1 MASDVTM
8 PRLSDS
14 MEEGTVLKWLVDE
27 GGEVKRGEPLVEI
40 ETDKA
45 NMTYDADADG
55 VLVEIVAQEGDTLP
69 IGEVIARI
77 GEAGEAKSGG
87 GDEESSDDEA
97 EAEAGDETEASGD
110 EAADEGGDEA
120 EEEGAEEAE
129 PAQAEGDAEAE
140 GESDA
145 EADGDAEGESDA
157 EADGDA
163 DGEDEADAEAESED
177 DGEAGD
183 AEADADGEGDA
194 EAEADAEAE
203 DDGDASAEG
212 DADDAPGGDEDGEA
226 AVAGAEA
233 GGGETQAA
241 AGTATRERPSGGNGD
256 GRVKASPVARR
267 MARDLGVELAQLEG
281 TGPGGRIV
289 KADVQAAAENGG
301 AKAETAEQPEE
312 AGKAE
317 AAAPKQKGKKKD
329 KAKKAEEKKEPAKE
343 PQRGEAGPKG
353 EAEVQELTRLQQTV
367 SRRMAE
373 SKATAPE
380 FSIALTVDMTAAV
393 ELRERLKQISDP
405 VPSFNDMVVKA
416 SANALREFP
425 RVNGAYRDGK
435 FELYERVNV
444 GIAVAAQDALV
455 VPTVFDADKKS
466 LGQIARDARQVIEK
480 VKEKTVT
487 PPELSG
493 GTFTV
498 SNLGMFGIE
507 QFTAIINPPQAA
519 ILTVG
524 KLAKKPAV
532 DDKGKVVA
540 RDQMTLTLV
549 CDHRILYGADGAQ
562 FLARVKELLEQPLS
576 LAL

>member
-45 NMTYDADADG
+45 NMTYDADSDG
-55 VLVEIVAQEGDTLP
+55 VLVEIVAEEGDTLA
-69 IGEVIARI
+69 IGEIIARI

-87 GDEESSDDEA
+87 GEEES
-97 EAEAGDETEASGD
+97 SGD
-110 EAADEGGDEA
+110 EAEG
-120 EEEGAEEAE
+120 
-129 PAQAEGDAEAE
+129 
-140 GESDA
+140 
-145 EADGDAEGESDA
+145 
-157 EADGDA
+157 
-163 DGEDEADAEAESED
+163 EADAEAE
-177 DGEAGD
+177 GA
-183 AEADADGEGDA
+183 A
-194 EAEADAEAE
+194 EAEGTDEA
-203 DDGDASAEG
+203 AA
-212 DADDAPGGDEDGEA
+212 AGDEEGET
-226 AVAGAEA
+226 AVAGAEG

-301 AKAETAEQPEE
+301 AKAEVKTEPAERP
-312 AGKAE
+312 E
-317 AAAPKQKGKKKD
+317 AAETKQKEKEKEKP
-329 KAKKAEEKKEPAKE
+329 KEAEEKRERAKE
-343 PQRGEAGPKG
+343 PQRAEAGAKG

-373 SKATAPE
+373 SKATAPD

-416 SANALREFP
+416 AANGLREFP

-435 FELYERVNV
+435 FELYERVNI

-466 LGQIARDARQVIEK
+466 LGQIARDAREVIEK

-524 KLAKKPAV
+524 KLAKQPAV

-540 RDQMTLTLV
+540 RDQMVLTLV

-562 FLARVKELLEQPLS
+562 FLARVKKLLEQPLS